1 VCIAACELGAN
12 SLINSSFA
20 SRLDYELIP
29 AVWSSAAIPPHHR
42 PDSTSIEA
50 LIASY
55 RAFSAVLSVFGS
67 NWGYLVLGRKKTHQ
81 RSEGECWWV
90 RSMIDRWGYS
100 MSFSHG
106 SRWNDLITACT
117 GTVFRPFHETPSG
130 NSMVS
135 SIESCP

>member
-1 VCIAACELGAN
+1 MVACKLGAN

-20 SRLDYELIP
+20 NRLDYELIP

-67 NWGYLVLGRKKTHQ
+67 NWGYLVLGRKKNPPALGGRVLEGSIDD
-81 RSEGECWWV
+81 RSLGLFDVIQPWV
-90 RSMIDRWGYS
+90 EM
-100 MSFSHG
+100 
-106 SRWNDLITACT
+106 
-117 GTVFRPFHETPSG
+117 E
-130 NSMVS
+130 
-135 SIESCP
+135 